1 MKTIQKTT
9 AVAVAG
15 LTALTGASTAHAD
28 DAITVPAP
36 EAVVEATTVAT
47 STEIP
52 SSAEIKPQVDEAS
65 QAVETA
71 QANVESAQSA
81 VEAQES
87 VIATAEQEVATANE
101 SVTQAESA
109 VAQAEETSAQATPE
123 NVERAEQAVETA
135 QETVDSAQS
144 AVPTAESAENQ
155 ATQAVETQEGVLAT
169 ATEGVSSA
177 QKAVETAQSAV
188 TTAKTA
194 LDPQTQVQA
203 EKTVAEIKTAI
214 SADEKAVAEA
224 KTNYDNAV
232 KANSDSES
240 QAKLLTDAV
249 KKAEENL
256 ETAVSD
262 ATKAGT
268 HLVALK
274 SKLETASD
282 ALKKAKEGQTVTKTE
297 TTYEEVV
304 EGGSV
309 TANSNVLVPKFDP
322 KLVELA
328 KKLNAGE
335 ITFDKFVDV
344 WQSRSGEDLVSIPE
358 GLVFQDDTEGDY
370 ALKGQEVTQFYKVE
384 DSDKTLYNVDNLP
397 KEVLVDT
404 LMYATAFINSIRT
417 QLGEKPLVVT
427 QDSIDS
433 SVAITEAYL
442 KSRPNNLSRTG
453 RVTPNDI
460 PNDYERG
467 IDDASLSNV
476 IPIGS
481 EVLTVESNQIGVISE
496 YHKNLNFTAITR
508 ADLKYRVVRAILRG
522 FDSYATNR
530 YTSTGVD
537 NIKNYASLFFMGGG
551 ADSNQA
557 FGLDV
562 VRFASGTPT
571 RDEYGTFFFTRT
583 SAKGEA
589 LTNPYETVTG
599 GTTTR
604 KPVTKEV
611 TETVVDPAKVAEAQR
626 NYDAKALLVT
636 NAEQAVKDADQ
647 AVKTAETVLAKT
659 QEALKTGNTRV
670 SLVEPARKALADA
683 EAKLAYDKAR
693 LVKAEQLL
701 ESLKGDK
708 TAKEQALATAK
719 AELDKATK
727 ALESAKTYAK
737 VEQAEL
743 DRLKAVQATAQQAVT
758 TAKSALATA
767 QTELE
772 TAKATLKALQ
782 TANAGVETAKKALE
796 TAISARDAKSAI
808 VDAEKAKLPA
818 LTDALATAK
827 GILGEAVAVYT
838 PLKAEYDR
846 RVELEKLSE
855 DHIVTILSDG
865 TVVAVPKVTPT
876 EDVKPTIAPAK
887 LAGVTQAIGSS
898 DPVRH
903 SHQPT
908 YSRVARNATLPNT
921 GERGSLF
928 GFLGVSLLA
937 VLGYTGQ
944 RRKTN

>member
-1 MKTIQKTT
+1 MKTLKQTT

-15 LTALTGASTAHAD
+15 LTALTGVSTAHAD
-28 DAITVPAP
+28 DITLPAT
-36 EAVVEATTVAT
+36 EAVAETTNVA
-47 STEIP
+47 TEIP
-52 SSAEIKPQVDEAS
+52 SSAEIKPQLDEAS
-65 QAVETA
+65 QAVET
-71 QANVESAQSA
+71 AQSA

-109 VAQAEETSAQATPE
+109 VAQAEETSTQATPE
-123 NVERAEQAVETA
+123 TIERAEQSVETA
-135 QETVDSAQS
+135 QANVDSAQS
-144 AVPTAESAENQ
+144 AIPTAESAENQ
-155 ATQAVETQEGVLAT
+155 ATQAVKVQEGVLAT

-177 QKAVETAQSAV
+177 QKAVETAQTAV
-188 TTAKTA
+188 TTAETA
-194 LDPQTQVQA
+194 LDPQAQAQA

-214 SADEKAVAEA
+214 STDEKAVAEA

-232 KANSDSES
+232 KTNSDSES
-240 QAKLLTDAV
+240 QDKLLADAV

-256 ETAVSD
+256 NTAVSD

-268 HLVALK
+268 HLVGLK
-274 SKLETASD
+274 SELETAST
-282 ALKKAKEGQTVTKTE
+282 ALDKAKAGKTVTKTE

-309 TANSNVLVPKFDP
+309 TANPNVLVPKFDP
-322 KLVELA
+322 KLVDLV

-358 GLVFQDDTEGDY
+358 GLVFQDGSTEDFVI
-370 ALKGQEVTQFYKVE
+370 KGQELTQVYKVD

-427 QDSIDS
+427 QNSIDT
-433 SVAITEAYL
+433 AIGLTDAYL
-442 KSRPNNLSRTG
+442 SSRPYNLSRTG
-453 RVTPNDI
+453 WGNLKVSPDS
-460 PNDYERG
+460 YERG
-467 IDDASLSNV
+467 VDNASLSKV
-476 IPIGS
+476 VPTGS
-481 EVLTVESNQIGVISE
+481 EVLTVESNRIGLVST
-496 YHKNLNFTAITR
+496 YHKNINFTAITR

-522 FDSYATNR
+522 FDSFAADR
-530 YTSTGVD
+530 YTSTGYD
-537 NIKNYASLFFMGGG
+537 NVQNYASLFFMGGG
-551 ADSNQA
+551 ADSNPA
-557 FGLDV
+557 LGLDV
-562 VRFASGTPT
+562 VRFASGTT
-571 RDEYGTFFFTRT
+571 VRDDYGTFFFTRT

-589 LTNPYETVTG
+589 LKNPYETVTG

-611 TETVVDPAKVAEAQR
+611 TEVVVDPAKVAEAQR

-636 NAEQAVKDADQ
+636 NAEQAVKEAQQ

-659 QEALKTGNTRV
+659 QEALKTGNTGV

-683 EAKLAYDKAR
+683 EAKLAFDKAR
-693 LVKAEQLL
+693 LTKAEQLL
-701 ESLKGDK
+701 ESLKGNK

-743 DRLKAVQATAQQAVT
+743 DRLKAVQSTAQQAVT

-767 QTELE
+767 KTELE
-772 TAKATLKALQ
+772 TAKATLASLKSAK
-782 TANAGVETAKKALE
+782 TNVETAKKALE

-827 GILGEAVAVYT
+827 GILVEAVAVYT

-846 RVELEKLSE
+846 RVELEKLAE
-855 DHIVTILSDG
+855 DHVVTILSDG

-876 EDVKPTIAPAK
+876 EDEKPAIDPAK

-898 DPVRH
+898 DSVRH

>member
-1 MKTIQKTT
+1 MKPIQQTT

-15 LTALTGASTAHAD
+15 LTALTGVSTTHA

-87 VIATAEQEVATANE
+87 VIATAEQEVANANE

-109 VAQAEETSAQATPE
+109 VAKAEETSAQATPE
-123 NVERAEQAVETA
+123 NIERAEQAVETA
-135 QETVDSAQS
+135 QENVDSAQF
-144 AVPTAESAENQ
+144 AIPTAESAENQ
-155 ATQAVETQEGVLAT
+155 ATQAVEVQEGVLGT
-169 ATEGVSSA
+169 ANEAVSSA
-177 QKAVETAQSAV
+177 QTAVETAKTAV
-188 TTAKTA
+188 ATSETA
-194 LDPQTQVQA
+194 LDPQAQAQA

-240 QAKLLTDAV
+240 QAKLLADAV

-256 ETAVSD
+256 NTAVSD

-268 HLVALK
+268 YLVALRGE
-274 SKLETASD
+274 LSD
-282 ALKKAKEGQTVTKTE
+282 ATDALNKAKTGETVTKTE

-322 KLVELA
+322 KLVELV
-328 KKLNAGE
+328 KQLNEGK
-335 ITFDKFVDV
+335 ITFDKFVTV
-344 WQSRSGEDLVSIPE
+344 WKHRSGEDLVSIPE
-358 GLVFQDDTEGDY
+358 GLVFQNDTKDDY

-397 KEVLVDT
+397 KDVLVDT

-417 QLGEKPLVVT
+417 QLGETPLVVT
-427 QDSIDS
+427 QDSIDT
-433 SVAITEAYL
+433 AIGLTDAYL
-442 KSRPNNLSRTG
+442 SSRPYNLSRTG
-453 RVTPNDI
+453 WGNTKVSHDS
-460 PNDYERG
+460 YERG
-467 IDDASLSNV
+467 IYNESLIKV
-476 IPIGS
+476 VPEGS
-481 EVLTVESNQIGVISE
+481 EVLVVESNRNGVISE

-522 FDSYATNR
+522 FDSFAANR
-530 YTSTGVD
+530 YTSTGYD
-537 NIKNYASLFFMGGG
+537 NIMNYASLFFMGGG
-551 ADSNQA
+551 SDSNSA
-557 FGLDV
+557 LGLDV
-562 VRFASGTPT
+562 VRFAGGTPI
-571 RDEYGTFFFTRT
+571 RSEYGTFFFTRT

-589 LTNPYETVTG
+589 LANPYETVTG

-604 KPVTKEV
+604 KPITKEV
-611 TETVVDPAKVAEAQR
+611 TEVVVNPTEVAEAQR
-626 NYDAKALLVT
+626 NYDTKALLVT
-636 NAEQAVKDADQ
+636 TAEQAVKDAEQ
-647 AVKTAETVLAKT
+647 AVKTAEAVLAKT
-659 QEALKTGNTRV
+659 QEALKTGNTGV

-693 LVKAEQLL
+693 LTKAEQLL
-701 ESLKGDK
+701 DSLKGDK
-708 TAKEQALATAK
+708 TAKEQALTTAK

-727 ALESAKTYAK
+727 ALESAKTYAN

-743 DRLKAVQATAQQAVT
+743 DRLKAVRATAQQAVT

-772 TAKATLKALQ
+772 TAKDTLASLKSAK
-782 TANAGVETAKKALE
+782 TTVETAKKALE
-796 TAISARDAKSAI
+796 TALSARDAKSAI

-818 LTDALATAK
+818 LTDALATTK
-827 GILGEAVAVYT
+827 GILTEALAVYT

-846 RVELEKLSE
+846 RVELEKLAE
-855 DHIVTILSDG
+855 DHVVTILSDG

>member
-1 MKTIQKTT
+1 MKTLKQTT

-15 LTALTGASTAHAD
+15 LTALTGVSTAHAD
-28 DAITVPAP
+28 DAITTPAP
-36 EAVVEATTVAT
+36 GAVVGATTVAT

-52 SSAEIKPQVDEAS
+52 SSAEIKPQVDGAS
-65 QAVETA
+65 QAVEIA

-87 VIATAEQEVATANE
+87 VIATAEQAVATANE

-109 VAQAEETSAQATPE
+109 VAQAEETSAQATTE
-123 NVERAEQAVETA
+123 NIERAEQAVETA
-135 QETVDSAQS
+135 QENVDSAHS
-144 AVPTAESAENQ
+144 AISTAESAENQ
-155 ATQAVETQEGVLAT
+155 ATQAVGVQEGVLAT

-177 QKAVETAQSAV
+177 QKAVETAQTAV
-188 TTAKTA
+188 TTAETA
-194 LDPQTQVQA
+194 LDPQAQAQA

-214 SADEKAVAEA
+214 STDEKAVAEA

-232 KANSDSES
+232 KANSDRES

-256 ETAVSD
+256 DKAVSD

-268 HLVALK
+268 HLVGLK
-274 SKLETASD
+274 SELETATD
-282 ALKKAKEGQTVTKTE
+282 ALNKAKAGTPVTKTE

-309 TANSNVLVPKFDP
+309 TANSNVLVPKFDA
-322 KLVELA
+322 KLVDALKELN
-328 KKLNAGE
+328 KRP
-335 ITFDKFVDV
+335 DKFDEFLPL
-344 WQSRSGEDLVSIPE
+344 WSDEDNKLVSIPRN
-358 GLVFQDDTEGDY
+358 LVFGGTSTRGFKLDGS
-370 ALKGQEVTQFYKVE
+370 ALTQLYKVE

-397 KEVLVDT
+397 KDVLVDT
-404 LMYATAFINSIRT
+404 LMFATAFINSIRT

-442 KSRPNNLSRTG
+442 KSRPNDLSRTG
-453 RVTPNDI
+453 RVTPNDV
-460 PNDYERG
+460 PNDYERY
-467 IDDASLSNV
+467 IDGSSLSNV

-481 EVLTVESNQIGVISE
+481 EVLTVESNRIGIISE

-522 FDSYATNR
+522 FDSYAANR

-557 FGLDV
+557 LGLDV

-589 LTNPYETVTG
+589 LANPYETVTG
-599 GTTTR
+599 GTTVR
-604 KPVTKEV
+604 KPITKEV
-611 TETVVDPAKVAEAQR
+611 TEVVVDPAKVAEAQR

-636 NAEQAVKDADQ
+636 NAEQAVKDSEQ

-659 QEALKTGNTRV
+659 QEALKTGNTGV
-670 SLVEPARKALADA
+670 SLVEPARKALADS

-701 ESLKGDK
+701 EALKGDK
-708 TAKEQALATAK
+708 TAKEQALTTAK

-727 ALESAKTYAK
+727 ALESAKTYAN

-743 DRLKAVQATAQQAVT
+743 DRLKAVQATAQKAVT
-758 TAKSALATA
+758 TANSALANA

-772 TAKATLKALQ
+772 TAKVTLASLKSAK
-782 TANAGVETAKKALE
+782 TTVETAKKALE

-818 LTDALATAK
+818 LTDALTTAK

-846 RVELEKLSE
+846 RAELEKLAE

-865 TVVAVPKVTPT
+865 TVVAAPKVTPT
-876 EDVKPTIAPAK
+876 EDAKPVFDPAK

>member
-1 MKTIQKTT
+1 MKTLKQTT
-9 AVAVAG
+9 AIAVAG
-15 LTALTGASTAHAD
+15 LTALTGVSTAHAD

-36 EAVVEATTVAT
+36 EAVVESTTVAN
-47 STEIP
+47 STELP

-71 QANVESAQSA
+71 KANVESAQSA
-81 VEAQES
+81 VDAQES
-87 VIATAEQEVATANE
+87 VIATAEQAVATANE

-109 VAQAEETSAQATPE
+109 VAQAEETSAQATTE
-123 NVERAEQAVETA
+123 NIERAEQAVETA
-135 QETVDSAQS
+135 QANVDSAHS
-144 AVPTAESAENQ
+144 AVPTAESAEKQ
-155 ATQAVETQEGVLAT
+155 ATQAVEVQEGVLET
-169 ATEGVSSA
+169 ATEAVSSA
-177 QKAVETAQSAV
+177 QTAVDSAKTAVA
-188 TTAKTA
+188 TAETA
-194 LDPQTQVQA
+194 LDPQAQAQA
-203 EKTVAEIKTAI
+203 EQTVAEIKTAI

-232 KANSDSES
+232 KTNSDSES
-240 QAKLLTDAV
+240 QAKLLADAV

-256 ETAVSD
+256 NTVVSD

-274 SKLETASD
+274 GELSHATD
-282 ALKKAKEGQTVTKTE
+282 ALNKAKAGETVTKTE

-304 EGGSV
+304 EGGKV
-309 TANSNVLVPKFDP
+309 TAKDNVVVPKFDA
-322 KLVELA
+322 KLVDALVA
-328 KKLNAGE
+328 LNKRP
-335 ITFDKFVDV
+335 DKFDEFLAL
-344 WQSRSGEDLVSIPE
+344 WKSRTGEDLVSVPE
-358 GLVFQDDTEGDY
+358 GLIFQDGSTEDF
-370 ALKGQEVTQFYKVE
+370 AIKGQELIQVYKVD
-384 DSDKTLYNVDNLP
+384 DSDQTLYNVDNLP

-427 QDSIDS
+427 QNSIDT
-433 SVAITEAYL
+433 AIGVTDAYL
-442 KSRPNNLSRTG
+442 SSRPYNLSRTG
-453 RVTPNDI
+453 WGNPNVSPDS
-460 PNDYERG
+460 YERG
-467 IDDASLSNV
+467 IDNASLIKV
-476 IPIGS
+476 VPDGS
-481 EVLTVESNQIGVISE
+481 GVLTVDSRRVGFVSE

-508 ADLKYRVVRAILRG
+508 ADLKYRVVRAILNG
-522 FDSYATNR
+522 FDSFAADR
-530 YTSTGVD
+530 YTSTGYD

-551 ADSNQA
+551 ADSNPA
-557 FGLDV
+557 LGLDV
-562 VRFASGTPT
+562 VRFASGTT
-571 RDEYGTFFFTRT
+571 VRDDYGTFFFTRT

-589 LTNPYETVTG
+589 LANPYETVTG

-611 TETVVDPAKVAEAQR
+611 TEVVVDPVKVAEAQR

-636 NAEQAVKDADQ
+636 NAEQAVKDAQQ

-659 QEALKTGNTRV
+659 QEALKTGNTGV

-693 LVKAEQLL
+693 LTKAEQLL
-701 ESLKGDK
+701 DSLKGDK
-708 TAKEQALATAK
+708 TAKEQALTTAK

-727 ALESAKTYAK
+727 ALESAKTYAN

-743 DRLKAVQATAQQAVT
+743 DRLKAVQATAQQALA
-758 TAKSALATA
+758 TAKSAIATA

-782 TANAGVETAKKALE
+782 TANDGVKTAKKALE
-796 TAISARDAKSAI
+796 TALSARDAKSAI

-846 RVELEKLSE
+846 RVELEKLAE
-855 DHIVTILSDG
+855 DHVVTITPSG
-865 TVVAVPKVTPT
+865 TVIAVPKVTPT
-876 EDVKPTIAPAK
+876 EDEKPAIDPAK

-921 GERGSLF
+921 GGRGSLF

>member
-15 LTALTGASTAHAD
+15 LTALTGVSTVNA
-28 DAITVPAP
+28 DAITVTAP
-36 EAVVEATTVAT
+36 EAVVEATNVAT
-47 STEIP
+47 STELP

-87 VIATAEQEVATANE
+87 VIATAEQAVANANE
-101 SVTQAESA
+101 SVAQAESA
-109 VAQAEETSAQATPE
+109 VAQAEETSAQATTE
-123 NVERAEQAVETA
+123 NIERAERAVETA
-135 QETVDSAQS
+135 QENVDSAQS
-144 AVPTAESAENQ
+144 AIPTAESAENQ
-155 ATQAVETQEGVLAT
+155 ATKAVEVQEGVLET
-169 ATEGVSSA
+169 ANEAVSSA
-177 QKAVETAQSAV
+177 QTAVESAKTAVATSE
-188 TTAKTA
+188 TA
-194 LDPQTQVQA
+194 LDPQAQSQA

-214 SADEKAVAEA
+214 STDEKAVVEA

-240 QAKLLTDAV
+240 QAKLLADAV

-256 ETAVSD
+256 DTAVSD

-274 SKLETASD
+274 SELETATD
-282 ALKKAKEGQTVTKTE
+282 ALNKAKAGTSVTKTE

-309 TANSNVLVPKFDP
+309 TTNSNVLVPKFDP
-322 KLVELA
+322 KLVDALVA
-328 KKLNAGE
+328 LNKRP
-335 ITFDKFVDV
+335 DKFDEFLPL
-344 WQSRSGEDLVSIPE
+344 WSDEDNKLVSIPRN
-358 GLVFQDDTEGDY
+358 LVFGGTSTRGFKLDGS
-370 ALKGQEVTQFYKVE
+370 ALTQFYKVE
-384 DSDKTLYNVDNLP
+384 DDDQTLYNVDNLP
-397 KEVLVDT
+397 KDVLVDT

-460 PNDYERG
+460 PNDYERW
-467 IDDASLSNV
+467 IDGASLSNV

-481 EVLTVESNQIGVISE
+481 EVLTVESNRFGVISD

-508 ADLKYRVVRAILRG
+508 ADLKYRVVRAILHG
-522 FDSYATNR
+522 FDSYAANR

-537 NIKNYASLFFMGGG
+537 NIQNYASLFFMGGG

-557 FGLDV
+557 LGLDI

-589 LTNPYETVTG
+589 LANPYETVTG

-611 TETVVDPAKVAEAQR
+611 TEVVVDPAKVAEAQR

-636 NAEQAVKDADQ
+636 NAEQAVKDAEQ

-659 QEALKTGNTRV
+659 QEALKTGNTGV

-693 LVKAEQLL
+693 LAKAEQLL
-701 ESLKGDK
+701 EALKGDK

-727 ALESAKTYAK
+727 ALESAKTYAN

-743 DRLKAVQATAQQAVT
+743 DRLKAVQATAQQTVT

-782 TANAGVETAKKALE
+782 TANSGVETAKKALE
-796 TAISARDAKSAI
+796 TALSARDAKSAI

-846 RVELEKLSE
+846 RVELEKLAE